1 MRPKASQGDR
11 LSGETNG
18 ALLYRDI
25 RTRYIYIYIY
35 ISTCVRGWQGSG
47 PDSAPAKSHSLS
59 LSLSFSLSI
68 SLLSP
73 SFRLSFPSFFLC
85 LLLPP
90 SLSLSPSLFPRLQ
103 RVTLLLFRRYLDWL
117 AFQRTTL
124 FPATTE
130 IPVAVS
136 FPRVVSPTRKLLSR
150 RTDIIISATR
160 LRFRNLVSTNTWT
173 IGVRRTL
180 RSSYEEI
187 VSRECGPDPGR
198 EGSIIFEREEGR
210 TNGRIRQ
217 GRSESGCCRRNG
229 RSLPE
234 TRTSRGGG
242 GAARERGR

>member
-18 ALLYRDI
+18 ALYS
-25 RTRYIYIYIY
+25 TAIYVHATYIY

-59 LSLSFSLSI
+59 LSFFLSLHFSPIPL
-68 SLLSP
+68 
-73 SFRLSFPSFFLC
+73 FPSFFSFFFSLS
-85 LLLPP
+85 PSP

>member
-1 MRPKASQGDR
+1 MPACDR
-11 LSGETNG
+11 KPAKGIDYRAKPT
-18 ALLYRDI
+18 ALYSTVI
-25 RTRYIYIYIY
+25 YVHATYIYIYKY
-35 ISTCVRGWQGSG
+35 VCAGVAGVWPGFCSRQISLPFPLSFF
-47 PDSAPAKSHSLS
+47 LS
-59 LSLSFSLSI
+59 LHFSPIPL
-68 SLLSP
+68 
-73 SFRLSFPSFFLC
+73 FPSFFSFFFSLSPSPS
-85 LLLPP
+85 L

-187 VSRECGPDPGR
+187 VFAGMWS
-198 EGSIIFEREEGR
+198 GSGEEGVD
-210 TNGRIRQ
+210 NI
-217 GRSESGCCRRNG
+217 
-229 RSLPE
+229 
-234 TRTSRGGG
+234 
-242 GAARERGR
+242 